1 MDSTFSLNRKTNKE
15 VLDFIKENENTSQK
29 EMFNAAIV
37 FFGSFSG
44 GKKKLD
50 GDISRL
56 KAENK
61 SRKRKAHKN
70 LMKDCGGGGKEGN
83 IPPAEYMPEC
93 FDSDKMCFVCN
104 LDFNTNENL
113 REHAKMVHKEHVKK
127 CWSND
132 AMANILLY
140 HEYKHWLESPYVMEI
155 EKTPEKSK
163 MLPLRERNLNIIQPP
178 EAYVKVAQKGS
189 IMETRRETLTKNKDG
204 TIKRSILTEQF
215 ANVTKRNHVDSD
227 TDNPNHPKKRPRHQI
242 QGFNDILEHMS
253 GGNVEIKSNIISS
266 VIDTQG
272 AAAVVKDSKE
282 IQMSNKLSK
291 EQTAALIAG
300 SNMSDYQIKQLRT
313 ACNKKLGQNP
323 FASARQ
329 VTQARTEQ
337 LSISKDD
344 FETTYHD
351 LYRNKMGKNAD
362 KKKRTCVLN
371 VKNLKTY
378 IEKVANIEKDNLV
391 SLGDGDDL
399 HLCWD
404 GDGGGGRFVAEF
416 TFLNNDDRKITLHPF
431 IIFEGT
437 DARENL
443 EVTLGRLSK
452 QISDLEGD
460 TVVVDGKTL
469 KLKQFGVFDLCALN
483 TILGKQNHSATY
495 FDAWTDCTLKHIRNH
510 SGHIHTTSSCKDI
523 KFLSLKDIETNLTN
537 HSLNSMPQRKTG
549 NQYGNVIGENLL
561 PLENIFRYIPPLM
574 HIIMGLGNDV
584 LKELK
589 RVVIELDE
597 NESESQNILSEID
610 DNIKNLYDE
619 KEELETRHTD
629 NSLDKVIAENDLE
642 RICHISNNRIQ
653 EASEIAKKRYK
664 KVKSKKKKQ
673 DCDSEFCLVFPCDK
687 ENGFADTILCYNG
700 CKLHERGEEIV
711 NFLKMKWNQ
720 RYTHAKNACKLK
732 VIIVWQNGLKKH

>member
-1 MDSTFSLNRKTNKE
+1 M
-15 VLDFIKENENTSQK
+15 
-29 EMFNAAIV
+29 
-37 FFGSFSG
+37 
-44 GKKKLD
+44 
-50 GDISRL
+50 
-56 KAENK
+56 
-61 SRKRKAHKN
+61 
-70 LMKDCGGGGKEGN
+70 
-83 IPPAEYMPEC
+83 
-93 FDSDKMCFVCN
+93 
-104 LDFNTNENL
+104 
-113 REHAKMVHKEHVKK
+113 
-127 CWSND
+127 
-132 AMANILLY
+132 
-140 HEYKHWLESPYVMEI
+140 
-155 EKTPEKSK
+155 
-163 MLPLRERNLNIIQPP
+163 
-178 EAYVKVAQKGS
+178 
-189 IMETRRETLTKNKDG
+189 
-204 TIKRSILTEQF
+204 
-215 ANVTKRNHVDSD
+215 
-227 TDNPNHPKKRPRHQI
+227 
-242 QGFNDILEHMS
+242 
-253 GGNVEIKSNIISS
+253 
-266 VIDTQG
+266 
-272 AAAVVKDSKE
+272 
-282 IQMSNKLSK
+282 
-291 EQTAALIAG
+291 
-300 SNMSDYQIKQLRT
+300 
-313 ACNKKLGQNP
+313 
-323 FASARQ
+323 
-329 VTQARTEQ
+329 
-337 LSISKDD
+337 
-344 FETTYHD
+344 
-351 LYRNKMGKNAD
+351 
-362 KKKRTCVLN
+362 
-371 VKNLKTY
+371 
-378 IEKVANIEKDNLV
+378 
-391 SLGDGDDL
+391 
-399 HLCWD
+399 
-404 GDGGGGRFVAEF
+404 
-416 TFLNNDDRKITLHPF
+416 
-431 IIFEGT
+431 
-437 DARENL
+437 RENL